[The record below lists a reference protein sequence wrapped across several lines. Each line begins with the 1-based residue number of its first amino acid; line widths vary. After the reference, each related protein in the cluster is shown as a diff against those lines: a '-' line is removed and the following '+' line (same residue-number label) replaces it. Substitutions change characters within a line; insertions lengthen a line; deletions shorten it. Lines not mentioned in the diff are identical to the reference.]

1 MAEAPPGAAALARLR
16 ELCCLHPAE
25 AAALGRE
32 LGEAGGAA
40 AAEGWLH
47 VALAEVRSGAADR
60 SAQALG
66 LARRGFEVRAD
77 ATGLAWC
84 DEVHAIAL
92 RRRGD
97 YAASAQLQTEL
108 DERSGIDR
116 EPLYR
121 FVAHNSRAITHK
133 VNGQCDDALRHFY
146 AAHEAAAE
154 SGLDGPRITALGNL
168 GGFHQDLFNLDDA
181 HRLSEEALAA
191 ARRCGLRQVVTVA
204 GTNLVFVRHAMGDAA
219 GARAMAG
226 FLLDHP
232 DETLP
237 DLERTSPLPLALGH
251 LASGEV
257 DQALR
262 FLSAGAVAG
271 IADGD
276 AQCEWAWIKARCL
289 LAQGNAAGAR
299 ELIEHTL
306 QQRAERQMAE
316 QPYPSMQLRQA
327 LAEACEH
334 LGDHCAALGWQ
345 REAHEL
351 YVHLVG
357 RSARARFIALEVSHQ
372 LASTQ
377 RERDRAV
384 MDHRAVEDDRRRLVE
399 LNAALQSKIT
409 ETEQLHQALRE
420 QALHD
425 PLTGL
430 HNRRYLYEAGPGL
443 LELAHRQQR
452 IACVALL
459 DLDHFKL
466 LNDTYGHQAGDQVL
480 KRFAALLKQTMRRSD
495 ILCRYGGEEFVAVM
509 PEIDADGAQAVLARL
524 LEALQTMAPEPGR
537 RRVPNGSFSA
547 GIAMFPRH
555 GNTLEKLLHR
565 ADKALYTAKH
575 QGRARIEQVPAT
587 GFGTPA

>member
-1 MAEAPPGAAALARLR
+1 
-16 ELCCLHPAE
+16 
-25 AAALGRE
+25 
-32 LGEAGGAA
+32 
-40 AAEGWLH
+40 
-47 VALAEVRSGAADR
+47 
-60 SAQALG
+60 
-66 LARRGFEVRAD
+66 
-77 ATGLAWC
+77 
-84 DEVHAIAL
+84 
-92 RRRGD
+92 
-97 YAASAQLQTEL
+97 
-108 DERSGIDR
+108 
-116 EPLYR
+116 
-121 FVAHNSRAITHK
+121 
-133 VNGQCDDALRHFY
+133 
-146 AAHEAAAE
+146 
-154 SGLDGPRITALGNL
+154 
-168 GGFHQDLFNLDDA
+168 
-181 HRLSEEALAA
+181 
-191 ARRCGLRQVVTVA
+191 VVTVA
-204 GTNLVFVRHAMGDAA
+204 GANLVYARHALGDAA

-232 DETLP
+232 NETLP
-237 DLERTSPLPLALGH
+237 DLEHTFPLPLALGH

-257 DQALR
+257 EAALR
-262 FLSAGAVAG
+262 FLGAGAVAG

-276 AQCEWAWIKARCL
+276 GQCDWAWIKARCL
-289 LAQGNAAGAR
+289 LAQGNSAGAR

-327 LAEACEH
+327 LAEACEQ
-334 LGDHCAALGWQ
+334 LGDHRAALGWQ
-345 REAHEL
+345 REAHDL

-372 LASTQ
+372 LTSTQ

-452 IACVALL
+452 IACVALI

-466 LNDTYGHQAGDQVL
+466 LNDTYGHRAGDQVL
-480 KRFAALLKQTMRRSD
+480 KRFATLLKHTMRRSD
-495 ILCRYGGEEFVAVM
+495 VLCRYGGEEFVAVM
-509 PEIDADGAQAVLARL
+509 PEIDADGAQAMLARL
-524 LEALQTMAPEPGR
+524 LEALQTMPPEPGR

-547 GIAMFPRH
+547 GIAVFPRH

-587 GFGTPA
+587 GYGTFA